1 MRRVITRVSMIL
13 SILLLNAGFGLAQTC
28 VGGLPF
34 SARSAQI
41 GSTSSF
47 GDGFQTYDVTG
58 AFGSQSIFVRGGAA
72 FANFNDLDATGSGFG
87 ATVGSEF
94 QAANGRLFLCP
105 EANLSF
111 MFGPE
116 LFEGADLSSI
126 SFSSGPRVGIVLNND
141 DELRVIPTVGFL
153 VMHQRQ
159 KFEFLGVDET
169 ETDTFGVLHVGVGL
183 AMRDRMSIV
192 PGVTFP
198 LGLDGADPSFS
209 LSVVFGFGR

>member
-1 MRRVITRVSMIL
+1 MRRVLARVSMIL
-13 SILLLNAGFGLAQTC
+13 SILLLNAGFSLAQTC

-34 SARSAQI
+34 GARSAQI

-58 AFGSQSIFVRGGAA
+58 AFGGPSFYVRGGAA

-87 ATVGSEF
+87 ATLGSEF
-94 QAANGRLFLCP
+94 QAASGRVFLCP
-105 EANLSF
+105 EANVSF

-116 LFEGADLSSI
+116 LFEVDLSSI
-126 SFSSGPRVGIVLNND
+126 TFSAGPRVGIVLNND
-141 DELRVIPTVGFL
+141 DALRVVPTVGFL
-153 VMHQRQ
+153 ISHQRQ
-159 KFEFLGVDET
+159 KFEFLGIDET
-169 ETDTFGVLHVGVGL
+169 ETDTFGMLHVGVGL
-183 AMRDRMSIV
+183 AMRERVSIV

-198 LGLDGADPSFS
+198 LGLEDADPSFS